1 MFTILLETPN
11 GWTDFLGPD
20 LVNQFSTTHEAQ
32 NAIESLKEL
41 WPSAKLKL
49 VHNDDLGKY
58 SLIF

>member
-20 LVNQFSTTHEAQ
+20 PVNQFSTTHEAQ
-32 NAIESLKEL
+32 KAVESLREL
-41 WPSAKLKL
+41 WPSAKLKF

-58 SLIF
+58 S